1 MLITRK
7 NVVDYLEKGLVKTSM
22 VYPIT
27 KDAHYIVEEELK
39 IKLSNEEIIK
49 IPKGFAFNGSSSP
62 RFLWWLFPPY
72 GDFFFAAI
80 IHDYLYHIR
89 FKSDEINIKLA
100 KKRADKE
107 MLIWSNILN
116 NRNFGKKIDNYLRY
130 YAVLLFGMKQYL
142 D

>member
-1 MLITRK
+1 MLITK
-7 NVVDYLEKGLVKTSM
+7 ENIVDYLENGLVKTSM

-27 KDAHYIVEEELK
+27 SEKHYIVLEEII
-39 IKLSNEEIIK
+39 IKLSNDEIIK
-49 IPKGFAFNGSSSP
+49 IPKGFTFNGSSSP

-80 IHDYLYHIR
+80 IHDYLYHIM
-89 FKSDEINIKLA
+89 FKSDELGIKLA
-100 KKRADKE
+100 KKFADKE

-130 YAVLLFGMKQYL
+130 YAVILFGMKQYK